1 MFTPSRQ
8 LLRWLIKP
16 VVFSA
21 SLLPFSLLLIGAFND
36 QLGAN
41 PVETLTHQ
49 TGLWG
54 LYFLLITLSVTPVRQ
69 LTGAAWLVN
78 LRRMLGLFAFFYAC
92 LHLLVY
98 LWLDQYFTWNSI
110 VEDVVKRPYIT
121 VGFTAWLLLLPLAL
135 TSTKAAIK
143 RLGKNWKQLHKLVY
157 MTVMLVMLHF
167 IWLVKADYAEPVLY
181 LLLFL
186 LLMLARTRLFNQIK
200 QLVS

>member
-181 LLLFL
+181 LVLFL